1 MLYLEMGLVPIRFII
16 KMRRLNFPQYMLK
29 EDEDSLV
36 HSVLKAQLKTPSP
49 GDWGQACKEDLK
61 DLDIQ
66 LDVSEIREM
75 SKIGFRNLIRRNAAS
90 KALQSLNKIK
100 GKHSKVLHITHKKM
114 EIQPY
119 LRGALLL
126 SDQESKFLFALRCRM
141 LDLKTNFREKYAD
154 TLCPCCRAVDDI
166 SSNC

>member
-1 MLYLEMGLVPIRFII
+1 
-16 KMRRLNFPQYMLK
+16 MLK

-75 SKIGFRNLIRRNAAS
+75 SKSGFRNLIRRNAAS

-100 GKHSKVLHITHKKM
+100 GKHSKVLHITHEKM

-119 LRGALLL
+119 LRGALL

-141 LDLKTNFREKYAD
+141 LDQREV
-154 TLCPCCRAVDDI
+154 C
-166 SSNC
+166 